1 MAMSGGIADMPG
13 GMPGGIADM
22 FADVGEQV
30 QRLLR
35 GI

>member
-22 FADVGEQV
+22 LADVGEQV